1 MPANADLDEMCRTF
15 VFGALDTTAAV
26 LSRILQLLATH
37 PTVQDELR
45 RELVE
50 AHAAE
55 GITYDR
61 LDALPLLDNVLR
73 ETLRV

>member
-1 MPANADLDEMCRTF
+1 M
-15 VFGALDTTAAV
+15 FGALDTTAAM

-37 PTVQDELR
+37 TDVQDELR
-45 RELVE
+45 RELLE

-61 LDALPLLDNVLR
+61 LDALPLLDSALK
-73 ETLRV
+73 ETLRL